1 VCSPMARRHRPLRAV
16 SLVFAGFVT
25 LVLLSQLS
33 AHFFAEAIPKHL
45 QAQNAAVI
53 SSIQQTSTDLAF
65 AAAALG
71 LVFAGAVLL
80 ITRQRVAADVDV
92 YRATGLQSS
101 SAFLR
106 LLRSHSL
113 APLAWVA
120 GAAAATALVD
130 VDFGLNALFP
140 IGLAVSFAC
149 LLVAWLAF
157 VTSVS
162 FSRKGFEGGSGGRAG

>member
-1 VCSPMARRHRPLRAV
+1 MARRRRPLRAV

-45 QAQNAAVI
+45 LVENAAVI
-53 SSIQQTSTDLAF
+53 ASIQQTSTELAF

-71 LVFAGAVLL
+71 LVFAGAILL
-80 ITRQRVAADVDV
+80 ITRQKVAADVDT
-92 YRATGLQSS
+92 YRATGLPLS
-101 SAFLR
+101 SAFFR
-106 LLRSHSL
+106 LLRSHSV

-120 GAAAATALVD
+120 GAAAVTALVD
-130 VDFGLNALFP
+130 IDFGLNALFP
-140 IGLAVSFAC
+140 IGLAVSFAA

-157 VTSVS
+157 LTSLS
-162 FSRKGFEGGSGGRAG
+162 FSQKGFEGRSGGKAG